1 MQKLILLSI
10 VVIDVLIPIWA
21 AREENP
27 VRGLKKAL
35 FYMGICNLGYLLLVM
50 FAYPRFE

>member
-21 AREENP
+21 AREKNS

-35 FYMGICNLGYLLLVM
+35 FCMCVCNLVYLLLVM

>member
-1 MQKLILLSI
+1 VI
-10 VVIDVLIPIWA
+10 IDVLIPVWA

-35 FYMGICNLGYLLLVM
+35 FYICICNLVYLLLVM
-50 FAYPRFE
+50 FAYPRLE